1 MKSVLI
7 LIPTYNE
14 AKNIEHLLSRL
25 DAARNQ
31 FATEYKADILMID
44 DNSPDKTAEIAKSM
58 NIEGLSV
65 LIRAMKGGLG
75 PAYLSGFKQGVVGD
89 YDYFVQMDADL
100 SHKPEQL
107 IDLLRAANENSL
119 IIGTRW
125 MPGGSV
131 VNWPRRRK
139 LISRFGTWYASF
151 VLKLPYQDLTSGFR
165 VLPRELLETI
175 NVNEI
180 KTKGYGFQIEMA
192 YQAIKSGFEIRQVP
206 ITFVERKNGHSKMT
220 FLIVLEAFT
229 TVNKYGSKRIFNH
242 R

>member
-14 AKNIEHLLSRL
+14 AQNIEHLLSRL

-75 PAYLSGFKQGVVGD
+75 PAYLSAFKQGLVGD

-139 LISRFGTWYASF
+139 IISRFGTWYASF